1 MKRFKQFINEEAS
14 NQEFISFVEKVLTSN
29 QIDTNQANDFLVNS
43 FNYSGLLYKVIFCP
57 LAEVQNFSEGGIPD
71 TKAITDYIV
80 KRFNTSRYVFF
91 CKSLKGL
98 ENHIKYPGL
107 FNIKEDQIG
116 VIYSNKTAGSI
127 DLTKYK
133 DLGGNNIEVLK
144 RIEETEPVLSF
155 EDITINKIDGLY
167 LFQDGW
173 KFRTRLDQPIFSAN
187 DTDLTASVSGGEK
200 SDLEKEDEVPDE
212 DQTIKKHKLGGK
224 PSSSKG

>member
-1 MKRFKQFINEEAS
+1 MKRFKQFINEDSS
-14 NQEFISFVEKVLTSN
+14 NKEFVTFAEKVLTTN
-29 QIDTNQANDFLVNS
+29 QIDIEQANSFLVNS

-57 LAEVQNFSEGGIPD
+57 LTEVQNFSEGGVPD

-80 KRFNTSRYVFF
+80 KKFNTSRYVFF

-107 FNIKEDQIG
+107 FNIKEDQVG

-127 DLTKYK
+127 DLTKYES
-133 DLGGNNIEVLK
+133 LGGANIEVLK
-144 RIEETEPVLSF
+144 RVEETEPVLSF

-173 KFRTRLDQPIFSAN
+173 KFRTRLDQPIFSSN
-187 DTDLTASVSGGEK
+187 DTDPASPVKDTAGD
-200 SDLEKEDEVPDE
+200 DLEKEDEVPDE
-212 DQTIKKHKLGGK
+212 DQAIKKPKLGRNIK
-224 PSSSKG
+224 EK